1 MEHYDYIIIGSGAGG
16 SAAACRLAQSG
27 ASVLLLEKGPAL
39 PLDGSTLNVERV
51 IRQGQFKSREV
62 WRDADGR
69 SFAPE
74 EYFNIGGKTKWYGA
88 AVIRYA
94 PHEFDADPAH
104 LCLGWP
110 IRYADL
116 ASYYD
121 AAERQLGV
129 TTFPAEP
136 GLAAIVNRITANGA
150 DWRSE
155 PLPLALSPDIVND
168 AAEAAHFDAFASVR
182 GLKADAERIFID
194 PVRQLPNFRLL
205 SGETVAGLLADE
217 QRPQRVSGVVTEKG
231 QRFWGRTLLLAAG
244 ALHSPRL
251 LQAYLADTR
260 LDDQLPA
267 AHNVGRHYK
276 QHLLTALVGFG
287 ASRQADLLRKTLLL
301 LNEQLPHSSVQPLG
315 FDAELIGA
323 LIPGLVPRRLAT
335 ALGRFAYGFFLQTED
350 GSHPDNRVVA
360 GGDDMP
366 PQLDYKRQR
375 LAPAVIEHRRLVRG
389 FSRALLRVPMIA
401 FSKAVP
407 LAGTAHA
414 CGSLTT
420 GSDPATSVV
429 DAQGRVHGLDNL
441 YVVDG
446 SVLPRSGRANPSLT
460 IFAWAL
466 RVSELL
472 IHKTEA
478 TRYGDAREHT
488 AA

>member
-16 SAAACRLAQSG
+16 SAAACRLAESG

-39 PLDGSTLNVERV
+39 PLDGSTLDVERV
-51 IRQGQFKSREV
+51 IRQGQFTSREA
-62 WRDADGR
+62 WRDGDGR

-104 LCLGWP
+104 QCLGWP

-136 GLAAIVNRITANGA
+136 GLAAIVSRITANGA

-205 SGETVAGLLADE
+205 SGQMVAALLADE
-217 QRPQRVSGVVTEKG
+217 RRPQRVSGVVTEKG

-260 LDDQLPA
+260 LDDHLPA

-323 LIPGLVPRRLAT
+323 LMPALVPRRLAT

-360 GGDDMP
+360 GGDGMP
-366 PQLDYKRQR
+366 PQLDYRRQR

-389 FSRALLRVPMIA
+389 FSRALLRVPMMP
-401 FSKAVP
+401 FSKAIP

-414 CGSLTT
+414 CGSLAM
-420 GSDPATSVV
+420 GSEPATSVV

-446 SVLPRSGRANPSLT
+446 SVLPRSGRANLSLT

-466 RVSELL
+466 RVSDLL
-472 IHKTEA
+472 IHKTA
-478 TRYGDAREHT
+478 GTRYGDAREHT